1 MLCCYIHKSAWPL
14 FNNSFNKSV
23 GIAYFNSSW
32 NEQNLLKRSLMP
44 DNNTHCKQYGFIYF
58 QPLPTIKGRC
68 WENAA
73 RRSFFSRDNMEN
85 FIQFCRKLGVH
96 QNLLFE
102 SDDLGMKL
110 QYSCTGTQRTE
121 LFIHIQNIFFVY
133 RKGFIKL
140 QRLHFCDCSVLR

>member
-1 MLCCYIHKSAWPL
+1 MFGS
-14 FNNSFNKSV
+14 SFNKSV
-23 GIAYFNSSW
+23 CVAYFNNSW
-32 NEQNLLKRSLMP
+32 NDQNLLKHNLIS
-44 DNNTHCKQYGFIYF
+44 DNNIHCKQYGFIYF

-102 SDDLGMKL
+102 SDDLGTKL
-110 QYSCTGTQRTE
+110 QYSCTGTRRTE
-121 LFIHIQNIFFVY
+121 LFKHIRNTFFY
-133 RKGFIKL
+133 ISKGIYL
-140 QRLHFCDCSVLR
+140 